1 MTNKEKFLT
10 LVEGQDDTL
19 FDEIKWR
26 IDNQRWLKLSHLIA
40 FRVLNRLDE
49 LNMTQKE
56 FASRVKVSP
65 QQVSK
70 WVKGNE
76 NLTLDTISILEVAL
90 NIDLISIPGFDSDQE
105 STELPVKA
113 QTNRPTRNT
122 SSKIKEEQE

>member
-122 SSKIKEEQE
+122 SSKIKEEKE